1 MTTWW
6 LDSKSNRKTPSKDE
20 IMQKVE
26 EMKQKDEKPKEGE
39 EKAAEAKQLFFF
51 PQWISHSLKNF
62 SSSPVSK
69 CTNQNTKSIQSYTF
83 TLHKLLP
90 TKKIKFIKAF
100 V

>member
-39 EKAAEAKQLFFF
+39 EEAAAKQLFFF
-51 PQWISHSLKNF
+51 HSGF
-62 SSSPVSK
+62 HIV
-69 CTNQNTKSIQSYTF
+69 
-83 TLHKLLP
+83 
-90 TKKIKFIKAF
+90 
-100 V
+100 